1 MNRKIKITAAV
12 IAAALV
18 LIGGAAYAFSGYGTQ
33 DDPLITKSYLDSV
46 LTEQIM
52 AQAQEKLDAAES
64 SRQGAFTVLTLT
76 NGQTV
81 TCEPGCEIMLR
92 IGSALARGADSPVL
106 VDTTSGGSLED
117 GASLERNHLYMATI
131 SGNGITASSA
141 TVKVLICGTYT
152 VN

>member
-1 MNRKIKITAAV
+1 MKKKRIIAVLV
-12 IAAALV
+12 IAVLALA
-18 LIGGAAYAFSGYGTQ
+18 GGMAYAFSGYGTQ
-33 DDPLITKSYLDSV
+33 DDPLITKSYLDSI

-92 IGSALARGADSPVL
+92 IGSAMAHGADSPVL
-106 VDTTSGGSLED
+106 VDTTSASSLED
-117 GASLERNHLYMATI
+117 GGALERNHLYMATI
-131 SGNGITASSA
+131 TGNGITAASA
-141 TVKVLICGTYT
+141 TVKVLICGSYT

>member
-1 MNRKIKITAAV
+1 MKKKRIIAVLV
-12 IAAALV
+12 IAV
-18 LIGGAAYAFSGYGTQ
+18 LTLAGGMAYAFSGYGTQ
-33 DDPLITKSYLDSV
+33 DDPLITKSYLDSI

-92 IGSALARGADSPVL
+92 IGSAMAHGADSPVL
-106 VDTTSGGSLED
+106 VDTTSASSLED
-117 GASLERNHLYMATI
+117 GGALERNHLYMATI
-131 SGNGITASSA
+131 TGNGITAASA
-141 TVKVLICGTYT
+141 TVKVLICGSYT

>member
-1 MNRKIKITAAV
+1 MKKKRIIAVLVITV
-12 IAAALV
+12 LALA
-18 LIGGAAYAFSGYGTQ
+18 GGMAYAFSGYGTQ
-33 DDPLITKSYLDSV
+33 DDPLITKSYLDSI

-92 IGSALARGADSPVL
+92 IGSAMAHGADSPVL
-106 VDTTSGGSLED
+106 VDTTSASSLED
-117 GASLERNHLYMATI
+117 GGALERNHLYMATI
-131 SGNGITASSA
+131 TGNGIMAASA
-141 TVKVLICGTYT
+141 TVKVLICGSYT

>member
-1 MNRKIKITAAV
+1 MKKKRIIAVLV
-12 IAAALV
+12 IAVLALA
-18 LIGGAAYAFSGYGTQ
+18 GGMAYAFSGYGTQ
-33 DDPLITKSYLDSV
+33 DEPLITKSYLDSI

-92 IGSALARGADSPVL
+92 IGSAMAHGADSPVL
-106 VDTTSGGSLED
+106 VDTTSASSLED
-117 GASLERNHLYMATI
+117 GGALERNHLYMATI
-131 SGNGITASSA
+131 TGNGITAASA
-141 TVKVLICGTYT
+141 TVKVLICGSYT

>member
-1 MNRKIKITAAV
+1 MKKKRIIAVLV
-12 IAAALV
+12 IAVLALA
-18 LIGGAAYAFSGYGTQ
+18 GGMAYAFSGYGTQ
-33 DDPLITKSYLDSV
+33 DDPLITKSYLDSI

-92 IGSALARGADSPVL
+92 IGSAMAHGADSPVL
-106 VDTTSGGSLED
+106 VDTTSASSLED
-117 GASLERNHLYMATI
+117 GGALERNHLYMATI
-131 SGNGITASSA
+131 TGNGIMAASA
-141 TVKVLICGTYT
+141 TVKVLICGSYT

>member
-64 SRQGAFTVLTLT
+64 GRQGAFTVLTLT

-117 GASLERNHLYMATI
+117 GSALERNHLYMATI